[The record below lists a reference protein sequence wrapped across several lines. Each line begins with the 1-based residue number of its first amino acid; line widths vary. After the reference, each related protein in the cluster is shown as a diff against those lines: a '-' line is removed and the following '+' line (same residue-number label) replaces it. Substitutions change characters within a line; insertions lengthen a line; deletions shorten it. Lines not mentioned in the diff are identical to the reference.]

1 MDEKDKCLFLHNFT
15 VVKFIGIILSLSFPF
30 FILGQVANSI
40 VMEEAEKYSGGG
52 YTWSSTG
59 AYKNLMVGGEVFL
72 EKSISGTYCS
82 GFTFSVAFETVK
94 RLSVLPDSIS
104 PNLKRFQR
112 VWYGIPPESME
123 RQCVLALEEMQWGC
137 AKDLPEA
144 LPGDFIQFWRNN
156 NSGHAVIFI
165 NWVKNEKEQIIG
177 ITYRSSQKQTN
188 GIGARTETIGVGPK
202 DININRIYI
211 GRIEL

>member
-15 VVKFIGIILSLSFPF
+15 VVQFIGIILSLSFLL
-30 FILGQVANSI
+30 FILGQAANSI

-72 EKSISGTYCS
+72 EKSIRGTYCS
-82 GFTFSVAFETVK
+82 GFTFSVDFETLK
-94 RLSVLPDSIS
+94 RLSVLPDTIS
-104 PNLKRFQR
+104 PNLKRFR
-112 VWYGIPPESME
+112 SVWYGIPPESME
-123 RQCVLALEEMQWGC
+123 RQCVFALEEMQWGC

-144 LPGDFIQFWRNN
+144 IPGDFVQFWRNN

-188 GIGARTETIGVGPK
+188 GIGGT
-202 DININRIYI
+202 NRDHWSWAQ
-211 GRIEL
+211 GH